1 MARRGGRRKRLRP
14 RRGIRPASTHLGG
27 YLPRMRKRSEPSME
41 PVVPSSARKKAIY
54 EERRRGKTRRVASA
68 RSKDARRRPAT
79 NILTTCSCARFIMAQ
94 QSRKLTHAERVV
106 PTRMTS
112 GGLSFLRC
120 GRTRHGEKRGSGEEW
135 TRSRTWQ

>member
-1 MARRGGRRKRLRP
+1 M
-14 RRGIRPASTHLGG
+14 
-27 YLPRMRKRSEPSME
+27 PRMRKRSEPSME

-54 EERRRGKTRRVASA
+54 EERGKTRRVASA
-68 RSKDARRRPAT
+68 RPKDARRRPAT

-120 GRTRHGEKRGSGEEW
+120 GRKRYGGKKRGEAATELR
-135 TRSRTWQ
+135 RSRAWQ